1 MTNNYRLILFLTFF
15 PLLALHAM
23 AQDIPE
29 EARKHLIRGKTAMDI
44 AKNPGDFELA
54 IGEFNQAIT
63 LAPEWDEP
71 YLQLGKVYEKTK
83 QYTLAIASLKTFISL
98 TQDATKATEAK
109 EKIYEL
115 EFLAEQTLTTEYII
129 NTLCEGFCLWES
141 SGDPLY
147 WPYYYLTKFT
157 KTGENSVQLK
167 STKYSD
173 DGSLFF
179 NVDVNLIITGPVIK
193 FNTYSNQCS
202 SSCPYNISNEI
213 EFVSKTEIIYR
224 MTVMPIMPNSQSTK
238 VEKLTAKFIK
248 K

>member
-1 MTNNYRLILFLTFF
+1 MTKNYRLIIFLVFF
-15 PLLALHAM
+15 SMLALNAM

-44 AKNPGDFELA
+44 ARNPGDFELA
-54 IGEFNQAIT
+54 TGEFNQAIT

-83 QYTLAIASLKTFISL
+83 QYTLAIASLKTFIAL
-98 TQDATKATEAK
+98 TKDASKATEAK

-115 EFLAEQTLTTEYII
+115 EFLAEQTLTNESIVTI
-129 NTLCEGFCLWES
+129 LCEGFSSWEK
-141 SGDPLY
+141 SGDELY

-179 NVDVNLIITGPVIK
+179 NVDVNLIITGPVLK
-193 FNTYSNQCS
+193 FNTYSDQCTP
-202 SSCPYNISNEI
+202 SCPYNISNEI

-224 MTVMPIMPNSQSTK
+224 QTLMPIMPNSQSTK